1 MIVYFRDIKSRLH
14 CLNILFG
21 YTFRKG
27 GHTVLF
33 MEVTLYIAIH
43 RKKPQAPMVNKTA
56 VRNDLYMLGSN
67 YFKTLDYLNIAH
79 LKKYLNVAENVNRRC
94 FLTIPVHFLARIYN
108 LKTQTRKQIYTE
120 IFSYFQY
127 ITLSFF
133 INRYLF
139 CMPIHIVLKFEL

>member
-1 MIVYFRDIKSRLH
+1 
-14 CLNILFG
+14 
-21 YTFRKG
+21 
-27 GHTVLF
+27 
-33 MEVTLYIAIH
+33 
-43 RKKPQAPMVNKTA
+43 MVNKTA

-94 FLTIPVHFLARIYN
+94 FLTIPVHFHARIYN

>member
-1 MIVYFRDIKSRLH
+1 
-14 CLNILFG
+14 
-21 YTFRKG
+21 
-27 GHTVLF
+27 
-33 MEVTLYIAIH
+33 
-43 RKKPQAPMVNKTA
+43 MVNKTA

-94 FLTIPVHFLARIYN
+94 FLTTPVHFLARIYN

-139 CMPIHIVLKFEL
+139 CMPIHIVLKFGYK